1 MVSSTGLGDYTH
13 LNQEVIPDAG
23 DIQVIKQHGGYAV
36 CSWGKFP
43 LFEFKDVYRF
53 CSPNTNLASFMKM
66 HGAEETYQW
75 LTSWQKM
82 DQDHLP
88 PVEEFATGLVE
99 GENVLGKTEQENYN
113 HLQYVWQ
120 ENNMTNMHDFLKW
133 YQMLDVIPFAQAVK
147 GVIAPYHKTEP
158 HPTMDEVV
166 IRDRLDGVDIL

>member
-1 MVSSTGLGDYTH
+1 
-13 LNQEVIPDAG
+13 
-23 DIQVIKQHGGYAV
+23 
-36 CSWGKFP
+36 
-43 LFEFKDVYRF
+43 
-53 CSPNTNLASFMKM
+53 MKM
-66 HGAEETYQW
+66 HGAEDTYQW

-120 ENNMTNMHDFLKW
+120 ENNMTSMHDFLKW

-147 GVIAPYHKTEP
+147 GWIAPYHKTEP